1 MFWVMTA
8 FSLPSRSHSASFLWA
23 ALGWASRASIL
34 AR

>member
-8 FSLPSRSHSASFLWA
+8 FSFPAASHSASFRWA
-23 ALGWASRASIL
+23 ALGFASGASIF

>member
-8 FSLPSRSHSASFLWA
+8 FSFPSRSHWASFRWA
-23 ALGWASRASIL
+23 ALGWASSASIL